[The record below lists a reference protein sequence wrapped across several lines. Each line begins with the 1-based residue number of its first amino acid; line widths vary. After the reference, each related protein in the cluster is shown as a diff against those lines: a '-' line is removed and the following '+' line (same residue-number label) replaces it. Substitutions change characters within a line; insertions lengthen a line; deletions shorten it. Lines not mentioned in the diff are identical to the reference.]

1 MYLRIT
7 NCIFS
12 HHHFGPSVKNTL
24 GEILKYLQCL
34 ITMWMSPWHLN
45 AHTLHPGY
53 DGPSVDA
60 SPQLEPLVR
69 PVGDNKLVDVGLISD
84 HQHYFIIV

>member
-1 MYLRIT
+1 
-7 NCIFS
+7 
-12 HHHFGPSVKNTL
+12 
-24 GEILKYLQCL
+24 
-34 ITMWMSPWHLN
+34 MWMSPWHLDS
-45 AHTLHPGY
+45 HTLHPGY

-84 HQHYFIIV
+84 HQHYFTIV

>member
-1 MYLRIT
+1 
-7 NCIFS
+7 
-12 HHHFGPSVKNTL
+12 
-24 GEILKYLQCL
+24 
-34 ITMWMSPWHLN
+34 MWMPPWHLD

-84 HQHYFIIV
+84 HQHYFFIVQFIFAFLDVECKPSNVGDMMISIKWGQT

>member
-1 MYLRIT
+1 
-7 NCIFS
+7 
-12 HHHFGPSVKNTL
+12 
-24 GEILKYLQCL
+24 
-34 ITMWMSPWHLN
+34 MSPWHLD
-45 AHTLHPGY
+45 AHILHPGY

-84 HQHYFIIV
+84 HQHYFIIVQFILSFLDVECQPSNVGDMMISVKWGQT